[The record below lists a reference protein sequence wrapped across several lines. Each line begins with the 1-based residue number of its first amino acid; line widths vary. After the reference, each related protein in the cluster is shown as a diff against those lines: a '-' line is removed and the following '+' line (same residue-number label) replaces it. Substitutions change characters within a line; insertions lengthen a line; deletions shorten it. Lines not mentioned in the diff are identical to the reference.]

1 MLTVMLFTPALI
13 FTSSKCS
20 DYRWVTTRFLI
31 KTKKSVLKS
40 WVYLKFTDILDS
52 TTEEFKATLKVSK
65 VRFGS
70 FEKRVSSRF
79 FLLASI
85 MTLSA
90 IALKFWA
97 SIWSPSINLKIS
109 RISCFDIVPLFD
121 ISKSLK
127 TKRILD
133 MAELGILSGVFSRVG
148 WKCAKILQKWW
159 KEHFP
164 SSPGTNIPMI
174 LKFFI

>member
-20 DYRWVTTRFLI
+20 DYRWVTTRFLDST

-79 FLLASI
+79 FLSLFKKYEYFLLDKQCVGALVRDLKSNFWLIWTNPIGFHHDSI
-85 MTLSA
+85 GDCTL
-90 IALKFWA
+90 I
-97 SIWSPSINLKIS
+97 
-109 RISCFDIVPLFD
+109 
-121 ISKSLK
+121 
-127 TKRILD
+127 
-133 MAELGILSGVFSRVG
+133 G
-148 WKCAKILQKWW
+148 QK
-159 KEHFP
+159 
-164 SSPGTNIPMI
+164 G
-174 LKFFI
+174 